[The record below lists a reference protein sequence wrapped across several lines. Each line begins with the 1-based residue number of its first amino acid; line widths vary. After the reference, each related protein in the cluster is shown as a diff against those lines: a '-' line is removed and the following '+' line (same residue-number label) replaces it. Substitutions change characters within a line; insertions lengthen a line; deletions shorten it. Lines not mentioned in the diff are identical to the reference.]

1 MHGLSK
7 MIEYMTMFGSAIN
20 FYGGPGEAW
29 HKSFVKAP
37 GLKTQRRVS
46 EFASQTAGQYY
57 NVMAVKKAAK
67 YVDIRA
73 ARESED
79 EHNEQNNNTANEEA
93 VYTVR
98 GGYTVDINPDKM
110 VRVKSNRSAELE
122 KHGLSEV
129 LL

>member
-1 MHGLSK
+1 MLTF
-7 MIEYMTMFGSAIN
+7 E
-20 FYGGPGEAW
+20 
-29 HKSFVKAP
+29 
-37 GLKTQRRVS
+37 QRERV
-46 EFASQTAGQYY
+46 
-57 NVMAVKKAAK
+57 
-67 YVDIRA
+67 R
-73 ARESED
+73 D